1 MNSEKSLPHT
11 LWPRAGSVCMVMV
24 FRRLGVMVDCEPHD
38 LSPFRAKP
46 ILAGQLPP
54 HLRSILV
61 RFALWSYGVAVLL
74 WA

>member
-1 MNSEKSLPHT
+1 
-11 LWPRAGSVCMVMV
+11 
-24 FRRLGVMVDCEPHD
+24 MVDCEPHD